1 MTMNDAIKALRE
13 AGIESAEHD
22 ARLLFSHFGSFAPHE
37 LVLKTA
43 VISDELIKKPLE
55 ERISRRPLQYIIGEV
70 GFYKESFSVSEDCL
84 IPRQDTEI
92 LVDYA
97 VKNIPE
103 GESFLDICTGS
114 GCIAISTVKNTKN
127 TRALA
132 IDLSEKALECAR
144 RNAVKNGV
152 LEKIDFLLADAL
164 EYEPKERYFAV
175 LSNPPYV
182 TEEEY
187 RELEKELYYEPKMAL
202 VARDGGL
209 EFYKK
214 LVPAMKDSIKDSGFI
229 AFEIGSSQSN
239 ALLKIAEENSMTAE
253 IINDLSGLARVA
265 VLKKI

>member
-1 MTMNDAIKALRE
+1 MTLNDAIKALRE

-103 GESFLDICTGS
+103 GENFLDICTGS

-164 EYEPKERYFAV
+164 E
-175 LSNPPYV
+175 
-182 TEEEY
+182 
-187 RELEKELYYEPKMAL
+187 
-202 VARDGGL
+202 
-209 EFYKK
+209 
-214 LVPAMKDSIKDSGFI
+214 
-229 AFEIGSSQSN
+229 
-239 ALLKIAEENSMTAE
+239 
-253 IINDLSGLARVA
+253 
-265 VLKKI
+265 